1 MFVLAAALK
10 RGYDIDRL
18 YELTKIDRWFLC
30 KMKNIISF
38 QMRLE
43 SLGPK
48 QLERNILLDAK
59 RLGFS
64 DEQIAIFVKSTKLAV
79 RNIREEFG
87 K

>member
-10 RGYDIDRL
+10 RGYAIDRL
-18 YELTKIDRWFLC
+18 YELTKIDRWFLY
-30 KMKNIISF
+30 KMRNIISF

-43 SLGPK
+43 NLGPK
-48 QLERNILLDAK
+48 QLERNSILEAK

-64 DEQIAIFVKSTKLAV
+64 DEQIAIFVKSTKLAM
-79 RNIREEFG
+79 RNIREEAG